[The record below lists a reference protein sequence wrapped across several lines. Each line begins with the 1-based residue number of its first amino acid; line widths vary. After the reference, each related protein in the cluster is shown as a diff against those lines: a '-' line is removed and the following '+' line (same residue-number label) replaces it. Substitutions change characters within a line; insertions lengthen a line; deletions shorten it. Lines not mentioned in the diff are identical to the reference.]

1 MQSTFKK
8 TKTIRSLAF
17 ATALVTSM
25 AFSYSPTQAADNEG
39 LYVRGGIG
47 INWLSDAD
55 NTGDISSLNVESESD
70 NGLGLA
76 GALGYRYNKN
86 VRFEA
91 EINYRD
97 NDADSLTITNAGS
110 LTGLT
115 ADADGDVTSW
125 GGMANVYYDFDGVGP
140 VKEGG
145 KLVPYVMGGL
155 GWANVDVDV
164 SAGGVQLT
172 DDDDSV
178 FAYQLGAGVGYDVAE
193 RVTLDLGYRYYT
205 TDDPDLTDSSGADFE
220 SEYENH
226 SVMAS
231 VRYAF

>member
-8 TKTIRSLAF
+8 TKPIRSLAF
-17 ATALVTSM
+17 ATALAASM
-25 AFSYSPTQAADNEG
+25 AFSYSPVQAADDKG

-55 NTGDISSLNVESESD
+55 NNGAVLDVESEAD
-70 NGLGLA
+70 NGLALA
-76 GALGYRYNKN
+76 GALGYRLNRN
-86 VRFEA
+86 VRVEA

-97 NDADSLTITNAGS
+97 NDADSLTVTNPAGS
-110 LTGLT
+110 GLPT
-115 ADADGDVTSW
+115 DDADGDVTSW

-140 VKEGG
+140 VKDGG

-155 GWANVDVDV
+155 GWANVDADV
-164 SAGGVQLT
+164 SAVGVQLT

-193 RVTLDLGYRYYT
+193 RVTLDLGYRYYA
-205 TDDPDLTDSSGADFE
+205 TDDLDLTFSPDGSDFE
-220 SEYENH
+220 SDYDNH

>member
-8 TKTIRSLAF
+8 TKAVRSLAF
-17 ATALVTSM
+17 ATALAGVM
-25 AFSYSPTQAADNEG
+25 AFSYSPVQAADDNG

-55 NTGDISSLNVESESD
+55 NNGAVLDVESETD
-70 NGLGLA
+70 TGLGLA
-76 GALGYRYNKN
+76 GALGFRLNRN
-86 VRFEA
+86 IRFEA

-97 NDADSLTITNAGS
+97 NDADSLTITNPGS

-140 VKEGG
+140 VKDGG

-155 GWANVDVDV
+155 GWANVDADV
-164 SAGGVQLT
+164 SSNGSQLVN
-172 DDDDSV
+172 DDDSV
-178 FAYQLGAGVGYDVAE
+178 FAYQLGAGVGYEVAE